1 MNRLKTYAEETME
14 SNAKPIIKPKI
25 ANELARF
32 LFNHKINKEDGNVSP
47 TNTRIGDG
55 ANIYSGK
62 FYIPDSDYPE
72 FLRLYHDDIV
82 SKHKDE
88 YLTESQL
95 KTNGPIL
102 VDLDFRFSYETDQ
115 RQYSKDHIDDM
126 VMAYLEEL
134 KTMYQFDEST
144 RFSLFVQEKPH
155 INRLADKQITKDGIH
170 LIIGI
175 NTERKAQIVLRK
187 RMVAK
192 LEEIWGGE
200 GGLPLTN
207 TFDEVLDEGISQGHT
222 NWQLYGSGKP
232 NHEKYALTYIY
243 NIVGFDTADSEFQ
256 IQIVDVSKT
265 PVPVAD
271 YMGRLSAR
279 CANHPTFFY
288 TSSFAK
294 TLNDAPDGAP
304 KRNAG
309 GVRNQGLLSGMG
321 AGASFNV
328 SVLSVRNADDLESLA
343 KSFRQSIGETENELI
358 ETWDYTMALPAS
370 YYGDGSYSKWIRV
383 GWALRNIDDRLF
395 VVWVLFSAQ
404 APKFNY
410 GDIRDLY
417 ERWLKFDMKNP
428 QGLTKR
434 SIMHWAKEDARE
446 EFLRIRAQSTDFAIE
461 RSLGSYETVD
471 DGKADK
477 RGSTDYDIASILFQL
492 YKSDYVCSSIT
503 HNTWY
508 KYSEPRWM
516 KIDAGVY
523 LRRHISNELRNI
535 YMKKAN
541 QYLELRARL
550 KEGDDAHK
558 IKQITAYIDKITSIF
573 TRLGQSNDKKNIMTE
588 AKELF
593 YNDRFEEKL
602 DANPYLLCFKNGVV
616 DFKTKEFRRGRPED
630 YLTKCTNIDYFT
642 DANDAPKYAPI
653 IAEIHDF
660 MRKLF
665 PVPELEEYMWQHLA
679 SVLMGVHPDQTWNIY
694 IGDGQN
700 GKSVLVKLMEHVL
713 GEYKGIVPLSLLT
726 DSRTK
731 IGGTSPEVVGL
742 VGLRYAVMQEPTKG
756 QRVNE
761 GVMKQLV
768 SGIDPIQ
775 ARGLYMQHA
784 ITFYPQFKLI
794 LCTNYLMDVKSNDH
808 GTWRRIRTVPFMSL
822 FTENPVNDDP
832 ERPYQ
837 FKAELGI
844 EERTAEWKE
853 VFASL
858 LVLKAFQTEGRVK
871 DCDIVLNASNEYRKS
886 QDNVSEFVADCIVG
900 DGTATIPKS
909 ELTSYFNHWIQEN
922 YGNSKAGPSLKDV
935 VVFMD
940 KKYQK
945 DERSKTKGWMG
956 CRLVDNRRLQEEVDD
971 SDIEEI
977 EDM

>member
-1 MNRLKTYAEETME
+1 
-14 SNAKPIIKPKI
+14 
-25 ANELARF
+25 
-32 LFNHKINKEDGNVSP
+32 
-47 TNTRIGDG
+47 
-55 ANIYSGK
+55 
-62 FYIPDSDYPE
+62 
-72 FLRLYHDDIV
+72 
-82 SKHKDE
+82 
-88 YLTESQL
+88 
-95 KTNGPIL
+95 
-102 VDLDFRFSYETDQ
+102 
-115 RQYSKDHIDDM
+115 
-126 VMAYLEEL
+126 
-134 KTMYQFDEST
+134 
-144 RFSLFVQEKPH
+144 
-155 INRLADKQITKDGIH
+155 
-170 LIIGI
+170 
-175 NTERKAQIVLRK
+175 
-187 RMVAK
+187 
-192 LEEIWGGE
+192 
-200 GGLPLTN
+200 
-207 TFDEVLDEGISQGHT
+207 
-222 NWQLYGSGKP
+222 
-232 NHEKYALTYIY
+232 
-243 NIVGFDTADSEFQ
+243 
-256 IQIVDVSKT
+256 
-265 PVPVAD
+265 
-271 YMGRLSAR
+271 
-279 CANHPTFFY
+279 
-288 TSSFAK
+288 
-294 TLNDAPDGAP
+294 
-304 KRNAG
+304 
-309 GVRNQGLLSGMG
+309 
-321 AGASFNV
+321 
-328 SVLSVRNADDLESLA
+328 
-343 KSFRQSIGETENELI
+343 
-358 ETWDYTMALPAS
+358 
-370 YYGDGSYSKWIRV
+370 
-383 GWALRNIDDRLF
+383 
-395 VVWVLFSAQ
+395 
-404 APKFNY
+404 
-410 GDIRDLY
+410 
-417 ERWLKFDMKNP
+417 
-428 QGLTKR
+428 
-434 SIMHWAKEDARE
+434 
-446 EFLRIRAQSTDFAIE
+446 
-461 RSLGSYETVD
+461 
-471 DGKADK
+471 
-477 RGSTDYDIASILFQL
+477 
-492 YKSDYVCSSIT
+492 
-503 HNTWY
+503 
-508 KYSEPRWM
+508 
-516 KIDAGVY
+516 
-523 LRRHISNELRNI
+523 
-535 YMKKAN
+535 
-541 QYLELRARL
+541 
-550 KEGDDAHK
+550 
-558 IKQITAYIDKITSIF
+558 
-573 TRLGQSNDKKNIMTE
+573 
-588 AKELF
+588 
-593 YNDRFEEKL
+593 
-602 DANPYLLCFKNGVV
+602 LLCFKNGVV

-886 QDNVSEFVADCIVG
+886 QDNVSEFVADCIVA

-935 VVFMD
+935 VAFMD
-940 KKYQK
+940 KKYKK

>member
-1 MNRLKTYAEETME
+1 MKKTRQAEDTMKPT
-14 SNAKPIIKPKI
+14 AKPLKQPT
-25 ANELARF
+25 ELSGLTPF
-32 LFNHKINKEDGNVSP
+32 LFHHKINKEDANVSP

-55 ANIYSGK
+55 ASIYSGK
-62 FYIPDSDYPE
+62 FYISDEEYPE
-72 FLRLYHDDIV
+72 FLRLYYAEIV
-82 SKHKDE
+82 AKNKPE

-102 VDLDFRFSYETDQ
+102 VDLDFRFPYETDQ

-126 VMAYLEEL
+126 VMAYLDEL
-134 KTMYQFDEST
+134 KTMYQFDETT
-144 RFSLFVQEKPH
+144 RFSVFVQEKPH

-170 LIIGI
+170 LIIGM

-187 RMVAK
+187 RMVGK

-265 PVPVAD
+265 PVPID
-271 YMGRLSAR
+271 EYINRLSAR
-279 CANHPTFFY
+279 YSKHPMFFY

-294 TLNDAPDGAP
+294 LLNDVPDGNT
-304 KRNAG
+304 KRSGVRQSGNAG
-309 GVRNQGLLSGMG
+309 LLIGN
-321 AGASFNV
+321 GASFNV

-343 KSFRQSIGETENELI
+343 KSFRQSIGETENDLI

-395 VVWVLFSAQ
+395 IVWVLFSAQ

-417 ERWLKFDMKNP
+417 DRWLKFDMKNP

-461 RSLGSYETVD
+461 KSLGSYESID

-508 KYSEPRWM
+508 KYSEPRWR
-516 KIDAGVY
+516 KIDAGVH
-523 LRRHISNELRNI
+523 LRRHISNELRGI

-541 QYLELRARL
+541 QYMELRARL

-558 IKQITAYIDKITSIF
+558 IKQISAYIDKITSIF

-602 DANPYLLCFKNGVV
+602 DANPYLLCFNNGVV
-616 DFKTKEFRRGRPED
+616 DFKIKEFRRGRPED
-630 YLTKCTNIDYFT
+630 YLTKCTNIDYFP
-642 DANDAPKYAPI
+642 DALDAPKYAPI

-844 EERTAEWKE
+844 EERTADWKE

-858 LVLKAFQTEGRVK
+858 LVLKAFQTDGRVK

-886 QDNVSEFVADCIVG
+886 QDNVAEFVADCIIA
-900 DGTATIPKS
+900 DSSATILKTD
-909 ELTSYFNHWIQEN
+909 LTAEFKNWVEQN
-922 YGNSKAGPSLKDV
+922 YGNSKTGPSLKDV
-935 VVFMD
+935 VAFMD
-940 KKYQK
+940 KKYKK
-945 DERSKTKGWMG
+945 DDRPKSKGWIG
-956 CRLVDNRRLQEEVDD
+956 CRLLDGRTLQEEVDD
-971 SDIEEI
+971 SDVEDIE
-977 EDM
+977 M